1 MKTNK
6 LLKIIAGV
14 TVILLILAFAGKR
27 LGWFGKAETVKV
39 AVEKGEL
46 RTIVETINA
55 NGRINPETEIRIT
68 PDVSGEII
76 ALYIKEGEYV
86 KAGKLLAKIK
96 PDIYVSAKDRAEASL
111 SSARA
116 RVAQVEANFVQAKL
130 AYERSE
136 QLWEQKTIS
145 KSEIEQAEASYKMA
159 QADVESAK
167 ASVRS
172 AKASLNEASEN
183 LVKTTLYAPV
193 DGTIYG
199 LQVEMGER
207 VVGTAMMSGTEMMRI
222 ANLSRME
229 VVVEVNENDIVRV
242 NYMDTAIVEVDAY
255 MDHEFK
261 GVVTE
266 IANSATSTGV
276 AVDQVTSFN
285 VKILLLSSSYDDLIT
300 STNKIPFRPGMS
312 ATVDIQTE
320 TRINTLCIPIQAVTT
335 RADTVGLEEEEEEI
349 ISYSDKDI
357 KEVVFVVSEDET
369 MVLKKEVETGIQDK
383 NYIEVLSGID
393 EKNKVVISPYSAIS
407 KKLNDSSLVEVV
419 NKKDLFKSKKK

>member
-6 LLKIIAGV
+6 LLKIIAGITIV
-14 TVILLILAFAGKR
+14 LLVLAFVGKR

-39 AVEKGEL
+39 AVEKGEY

-55 NGRINPETEIRIT
+55 NGRINPETEVRIT

-76 ALYIKEGEYV
+76 ALYIKEGQNV
-86 KAGKLLAKIK
+86 KAGTLLAKIK

-111 SSARA
+111 SSAKA
-116 RVAQVEANFVQAKL
+116 MVAQVEAGFVQAKL
-130 AYERSE
+130 AYERSKK
-136 QLWEQKTIS
+136 LWEQKTIS
-145 KSEIEQAEASYKMA
+145 KSEFEQSEASYKMA

-172 AKASLNEASEN
+172 ADASLNEAMEN
-183 LVKTTLYAPV
+183 LIKTTIYAPIN
-193 DGTIYG
+193 GTIYG

-222 ANLSRME
+222 ADLNRME

-242 NYMDTAIVEVDAY
+242 SFQDTAIVEVDAY

-266 IANSATSTGV
+266 IANSATSTGI

-285 VKILLLSSSYDDLIT
+285 VKILLLSSSYEDLIT
-300 STNKIPFRPGMS
+300 SSNKIPFRPGMS
-312 ATVDIQTE
+312 ATVDIRTE
-320 TRINTLCIPIQAVTT
+320 TRLNTLCIPIQAVTT
-335 RADTVGLEEEEEEI
+335 RADTVGLEGEEEI
-349 ISYSDKDI
+349 ISSTDQDI
-357 KEVVFVVSEDET
+357 KEVVFVVNEDET
-369 MVLKKEVETGIQDK
+369 LVLKKEVETGIQDK
-383 NYIEVLSGID
+383 NYIEVLSGMD
-393 EKNKVVISPYSAIS
+393 EMEKVVVSPYSAIS

-419 NKKDLFKSKKK
+419 LKKDLFKTDKKK

>member
-55 NGRINPETEIRIT
+55 NGRISPETEIRIT

-76 ALYIKEGEYV
+76 ALYIKEGENV

>member
-14 TVILLILAFAGKR
+14 TVVLLILAFAGKR
-27 LGWFGKAETVKV
+27 LGWFGKAETVKI
-39 AVEKGEL
+39 AVEKGKY

-55 NGRINPETEIRIT
+55 NGRINPETEVRIT

-76 ALYIKEGEYV
+76 ALYIKEGQDV

-96 PDIYVSAKDRAEASL
+96 PDIYISAKDRAEASL

-116 RVAQVEANFVQAKL
+116 RVAQVEASFVQAKL
-130 AYERSE
+130 AYERSK

-172 AKASLNEASEN
+172 AKASLNEAMEN
-183 LVKTTLYAPV
+183 LIKTTLYAPI

-222 ANLSRME
+222 ANLNRME

-242 NYMDTAIVEVDAY
+242 NYLDTAIVEVDAY

-285 VKILLLSSSYDDLIT
+285 VKILLLSSSYKDLIT
-300 STNKIPFRPGMS
+300 SSNKIPFRPGMS
-312 ATVDIQTE
+312 ATVDIRTE
-320 TRINTLCIPIQAVTT
+320 TRLNTLCIPIQAVTT
-335 RADTVGLEEEEEEI
+335 RADTVELEGEEDEI
-349 ISYSDKDI
+349 ISFSDQDI

-393 EKNKVVISPYSAIS
+393 EKEKVVISPYSAIS
-407 KKLNDSSLVEVV
+407 KKLSDSSLVEVV

>member
-6 LLKIIAGV
+6 LLKIIAGI
-14 TVILLILAFAGKR
+14 TVVLLILAFAGKR
-27 LGWFGKAETVKV
+27 LGWFGKAETIKV
-39 AVEKGEL
+39 AVEKGEF

-55 NGRINPETEIRIT
+55 NGRINPETEVRIT

-76 ALYIKEGEYV
+76 ALYIREGQNV
-86 KAGKLLAKIK
+86 KAGTLLAKIR
-96 PDIYVSAKDRAEASL
+96 PDTYVSAKDRAEASL

-116 RVAQVEANFVQAKL
+116 RVAQVEASFVQAML
-130 AYERSE
+130 AYERSK

-159 QADVESAK
+159 EADVESAK

-172 AKASLNEASEN
+172 AQASLNEAAEN
-183 LVKTTLYAPV
+183 LIKTTLYAPI

-222 ANLSRME
+222 ADLNRME

-242 NYMDTAIVEVDAY
+242 SYQDTAIVEVDAY

-285 VKILLLSSSYDDLIT
+285 VKILLLSSSYNDLIT
-300 STNKIPFRPGMS
+300 SSNQIPFRPGMS
-312 ATVDIQTE
+312 ATVDIRTE
-320 TRINTLCIPIQAVTT
+320 TRHNTLCIPIQAVTT
-335 RADTVGLEEEEEEI
+335 RADTVGLEGEEEI
-349 ISYSDKDI
+349 ISSLDQDI
-357 KEVVFVVSEDET
+357 KEVIFIVNEDET
-369 MVLKKEVETGIQDK
+369 LALKKEVETGIQDK
-383 NYIEVLSGID
+383 NYIEILSGMD
-393 EKNKVVISPYSAIS
+393 EKEKIIISPYSAIS

-419 NKKDLFKSKKK
+419 LKKDLFKIEKK

>member
-1 MKTNK
+1 METNK
-6 LLKIIAGV
+6 LLKIIAGI
-14 TVILLILAFAGKR
+14 TVVLLILAFAGKR
-27 LGWFGKAETVKV
+27 LGWFGKAETVKI
-39 AVEKGEL
+39 AVEKGEY
-46 RTIVETINA
+46 RTIIETINA

-76 ALYIKEGEYV
+76 ALYIKEGQEV
-86 KAGKLLAKIK
+86 KAGTLLAKIK
-96 PDIYVSAKDRAEASL
+96 PDIYISAKDRAEASL

-116 RVAQVEANFVQAKL
+116 RVAQVEASFVQAKL
-130 AYERSE
+130 AYERSKK
-136 QLWEQKTIS
+136 LWEQQTIS
-145 KSEIEQAEASYKMA
+145 KAEFEQAEASYKMA
-159 QADVESAK
+159 QADVESAN

-183 LVKTTLYAPV
+183 LFKTTLYAPI

-222 ANLSRME
+222 ANLNRME

-242 NYMDTAIVEVDAY
+242 SYQDTAIVEVDAY
-255 MDHEFK
+255 MDYEFK

-266 IANSATSTGV
+266 IANSATSTGI

-285 VKILLLSSSYDDLIT
+285 VKILLLRSSYEDLIT
-300 STNKIPFRPGMS
+300 TSNKTPFRPGMS
-312 ATVDIQTE
+312 ATVDIRTE

-335 RADTVGLEEEEEEI
+335 RADTVEFEEGEDEI
-349 ISYSDKDI
+349 ISSLDQDI
-357 KEVVFVVSEDET
+357 KEVIFVVNEDET
-369 MVLKKEVETGIQDK
+369 LVLKKEVETGIQDK
-383 NYIEVLSGID
+383 NYIEVLSGMD
-393 EKNKVVISPYSAIS
+393 EKGKVVVSPYSAIS

-419 NKKDLFKSKKK
+419 LKKDLFKTKKK

>member
-14 TVILLILAFAGKR
+14 MVVLLILAFAGKR
-27 LGWFGKAETVKV
+27 LGWFGKAETVKI
-39 AVEKGEL
+39 AVEKGKF

-55 NGRINPETEIRIT
+55 NGRINPETEVRIT

-76 ALYIKEGEYV
+76 ALYIKEGQNV

-96 PDIYVSAKDRAEASL
+96 PDIYVSAKDRADASL

-116 RVAQVEANFVQAKL
+116 RVTQVEASFVQAKL

-172 AKASLNEASEN
+172 AKASQNEASEN
-183 LVKTTLYAPV
+183 LVKTTLYAPI

-222 ANLSRME
+222 ANLNRME

-242 NYMDTAIVEVDAY
+242 NYLDTAIVEVDAY

-285 VKILLLSSSYDDLIT
+285 VKILLLSSSYSDLIT
-300 STNKIPFRPGMS
+300 SSNKIPFRPGMS
-312 ATVDIQTE
+312 ATVDIRTE
-320 TRINTLCIPIQAVTT
+320 TRLNTLCIPIQAVTT
-335 RADTVGLEEEEEEI
+335 RADTVGLEGEEEEI
-349 ISYSDKDI
+349 ISSSDQDI

-393 EKNKVVISPYSAIS
+393 EKEKVVISPYSAIS
-407 KKLNDSSLVEVV
+407 KKLSDSSLVEVV